1 MKNKYAKFLRGL
13 ANKGSSTGFG
23 VCILFETELEDSL
36 HNILPY
42 SVYES
47 WEHFS
52 GWEHYPVPSPSSDIG
67 PEEAFN
73 NLPKWK
79 GTYGL
84 MRRAWCEHLAN
95 YFERCAI
102 LHGVRN
108 NLQSTGHTFSEKHE
122 LRCILL
128 TSRKNGRC
136 CEKRITATFLDMSA
150 NPVEII
156 TDCLTLA
163 D

>member
-73 NLPKWK
+73 NLSRWE
-79 GTYGL
+79 GCYGSL
-84 MRRAWCEHLAN
+84 RRSWCLHLAE
-95 YFERCAI
+95 YFERLSI
-102 LHGVRN
+102 LDEVREK
-108 NLQSTGHTFSEKHE
+108 LESTGHEVRIVEDNRMISARISK
-122 LRCILL
+122 
-128 TSRKNGRC
+128 RKMIKVSDEFLN
-136 CEKRITATFLDMSA
+136 TATF
-150 NPVEII
+150 PVRF
-156 TDCLTLA
+156 LTERLTIHE
-163 D
+163 